1 MRLLP
6 RLSAAAVL
14 SLLALPAPAVEPPP
28 DDWAF
33 RAFTRPAVPQLA
45 KPRTAITNEIDAFLL
60 AKLTEQK
67 LAFAPEADRRT
78 LIRRVY
84 FDLIGLPPTP
94 EQVEAFVADTSPD
107 AYEKVVDTLLASGQF
122 GERQALFWLDL
133 VRFAE
138 TDGFNSDAP
147 RPLAWRYRDYVIKSF
162 NADKPFDRFVKEQLA
177 GDELFPND
185 ADALI
190 ATGFLRHFPDEYN
203 AVNLEQ
209 RRYEI
214 ITDITDT
221 TAAAFLGLTAGCAR
235 CHDHKYDPV
244 TQRDYFRMQ
253 AFFAG
258 FWPTEPPL
266 LSPTERAVY
275 EKKLAAWEAKTAE
288 VRTAIKKMEEP
299 HRVKVRAKERSR
311 FPEEYARLIDV
322 PFEKRSPL
330 EKQIGALVEKQVYGR
345 NADVSKSFK
354 GAEKD
359 QYDALKARLA
369 ELTKEKPADPP
380 RALAMSDLPTPP
392 PTKLL
397 KRGDWR
403 KPGEELAPGFIA
415 VITDRDAD
423 AKPQGTSSGRRAA
436 LANWV
441 ASKDNPLT
449 ARVLVNRLWQ
459 QHFGYGIV
467 RTASDF
473 GAAGDRPTHPEL
485 LNWLACEFVSPSGGR
500 KPPGDSAQG
509 AYAPR
514 SDWSLKHIHR
524 LIVTSAAYRQS
535 ARGADD
541 GVKADPD
548 NKLLWQYPR
557 RRLDGEA
564 LRDAML
570 AVSGQLNPTA
580 GGPGVFPDLPPELQK
595 TFPAWK
601 PSADPAERN
610 RRSVY
615 VFVKRNLRY
624 PLFALFD
631 APDRNETC
639 ARRFATTTAPQALTL
654 LNDSVVL
661 GFAKAFA
668 DRVTKE
674 AGTDREK
681 VTDRAF
687 ALAIGRPPTTEE
699 RAAVL
704 GYLKRHKGTDAEAVI
719 DLCHALLNLNEF
731 LYVD

>member
-1 MRLLP
+1 MRSRNAVAAPLFRRRRSVAGRAPRAGRRPVAAGRLGVP
-6 RLSAAAVL
+6 RLH
-14 SLLALPAPAVEPPP
+14 AP
-28 DDWAF
+28 
-33 RAFTRPAVPQLA
+33 TVPQLA
-45 KPRTAITNEIDAFLL
+45 KPPAAGTNNIDRYLL
-60 AKLTEQK
+60 AKLAEQK
-67 LAFAPEADRRT
+67 LAYAPEADRRT

-94 EQVEAFVADTSPD
+94 EQVEAFVADKSPD
-107 AYEKVVDTLLASGQF
+107 AYGKVVDRLLASEQF

-177 GDELFPND
+177 GDELFPGD
-185 ADALI
+185 PDALV

-244 TQRDYFRMQ
+244 TQHDYFRMQ

-266 LSPTERAVY
+266 LSPAARAEY
-275 EKKLAAWEAKTAE
+275 EKKLAAWEAKTVE
-288 VRTAIKKMEEP
+288 VRAAIEKMEEP
-299 HRVKVRAKERSR
+299 HRIKVQAKERSR
-311 FPEEYARLIDV
+311 FPEEYSRLMDV

-330 EKQIGALVEKQVYGR
+330 EKQIGAMVEKQVYGR

-359 QYDALKARLA
+359 QYDALKAKLA

-380 RALAMSDLPTPP
+380 RAQAMTDLPTPP

-403 KPGEELAPGFIA
+403 KPGEELTPGFIA
-415 VITDRDAD
+415 VITAKDAD
-423 AKPQGTSSGRRAA
+423 AKPGRRAA

-449 ARVLVNRLWQ
+449 ARVIVNRLWQ

-485 LNWLACEFVSPSGGR
+485 LNWLASELVGPHH
-500 KPPGDSAQG
+500 
-509 AYAPR
+509 R
-514 SDWSLKHIHR
+514 SDAALPPAWSLKHIHR
-524 LIVTSAAYRQS
+524 LVVTSAAYRQ
-535 ARGADD
+535 GAKGDEA
-541 GVKADPD
+541 GAKADPD

-570 AVSGQLNPTA
+570 AVSGQLNPKA

-595 TFPAWK
+595 TFPTWK

-654 LNDSVVL
+654 LNDSVVI

-668 DRVTKE
+668 ARVTKE
-674 AGTDREK
+674 VGTDREK

-699 RAAVL
+699 RAAML
-704 GYLKRHKGTDAEAVI
+704 GYLKRHKGTDAEAVV

-731 LYVD
+731 LYTD